1 VADREGDCAG
11 AERAAPVAVASLRL
25 AASTSCEGLAAKS
38 RAAVLGAREC
48 ARENHLAWPRLKRD
62 VKFALRER
70 FGGDK
75 TVFQTDLPQPPSR
88 RDRLLHATVS
98 VLRRPKACFHKGSKT
113 GWREWE
119 ARTHRHYGATEY
131 WETRERM

>member
-75 TVFQTDLPQPPSR
+75 TVFQTDLPQPR
-88 RDRLLHATVS
+88 CHAAIVCCTQ
-98 VLRRPKACFHKGSKT
+98 R
-113 GWREWE
+113 
-119 ARTHRHYGATEY
+119 
-131 WETRERM
+131 